1 MNTEVRKIATFVE
14 TLMIEGG
21 KPAPQPVTT
30 VVVAAVLRNPWAGK
44 GFCEDL
50 RPEILRLAPA
60 LGAELTSRLVALM
73 PAERVQAYG
82 KAAVVGVNGEIEH
95 ASALIHTLRFG
106 NMFREAVNGTAFLSF
121 TNTRVGPGA
130 MLSLP
135 MIHKSATG
143 QRSHFLTATFQIAD
157 APAPDE
163 ILIAIGA
170 ADGGRAHPRIGDRFI
185 DMAEMGEAP
194 AQA

>member
-1 MNTEVRKIATFVE
+1 M
-14 TLMIEGG
+14 
-21 KPAPQPVTT
+21 
-30 VVVAAVLRNPWAGK
+30 
-44 GFCEDL
+44 
-50 RPEILRLAPA
+50 
-60 LGAELTSRLVALM
+60 AE
-73 PAERVQAYG
+73 AYG

-106 NMFREAVNGTAFLSF
+106 NIFRAAVNGTSFLSF

-143 QRSHFLTATFQIAD
+143 QRSHFLRRLSRSPTR
-157 APAPDE
+157 PAPNE
-163 ILIAIGA
+163 VLIAIGA

-185 DMAEMGEAP
+185 DMAEMEGETAGT
-194 AQA
+194 